1 MHARGT
7 IAVLGA
13 NGRTGSAVVAALLA
27 AGYAVKAGVHRSAEH
42 VPNQPGVSIHECN
55 VYNEDQLANLASG
68 TQAVLSTLG
77 HSRHTGPDVQTA
89 AMRNL
94 VATRTKHQ
102 VRRVISLTGTGVRQP
117 GDEPE
122 LLDLALNTMLGLVAP
137 SRVQDGIDHAAVL
150 KTSDFAWTVLRVL
163 ILTNGEKQPFGFT
176 PHGPA
181 MRFVSR
187 ATVAEAFVR
196 ALGSER
202 YIARMPIISPLE
214 AATVH
219 AEERAT
225 VARPS

>member
-1 MHARGT
+1 MNARGT

-13 NGRTGSAVVAALLA
+13 NGRTGRKVVTALLA
-27 AGYAVKAGVHRSAEH
+27 AGYAVKAGVHRSSEH
-42 VPNQPGVSIHECN
+42 VPVHNLVSIHECN
-55 VYNEDQLANLASG
+55 VYNEDAVANLLTG
-68 TQAVLSTLG
+68 TNAVLSALG
-77 HSRHTGPDVQTA
+77 HNRHSGPDVQTA
-89 AMRNL
+89 AMRHI
-94 VATRTKHQ
+94 VATKHTHA
-102 VRRVISLTGTGVRQP
+102 VRRVITLTGTGVRQE

-122 LLDLALNTMLGLVAP
+122 LLDIALNTMLGVVAP
-137 SRVQDGIDHAAVL
+137 SRLQDGIDHAAVL
-150 KTSDFAWTVLRVL
+150 KTSDLAWTVLRVL

-181 MRFVSR
+181 LRLVSR